1 MLLTRDEVDDFRPLR
16 DAVPPTWTEEAIPMR
31 LANRINLEIRDESF
45 NLEPGVSKVPQY
57 LAIFLAA
64 RGLATVAPEA

>member
-1 MLLTRDEVDDFRPLR
+1 MTETLDCGGLGERCLYLYGIHQEPVPL
-16 DAVPPTWTEEAIPMR
+16 R
-31 LANRINLEIRDESF
+31 LANEINLEIRGEAF
-45 NLEPGVSKVPQY
+45 NLAPGVNDVPQF